1 MSYVEHIRD
10 AVVTDLVYRHLSSWH
25 AVGCYFAWR
34 EHHAREELKRLP
46 IGKRVGQGHTRRRLT
61 EHGWLIDAGPL
72 NARVIDER
80 PPVLALVEQ
89 QDQARID
96 AEVDLAREEHEAALL
111 AEDLWLFGR
120 QWCAVVEG
128 EGMAWMAVLRSSGR
142 SEEREAFMA
151 RWHAATA
158 AH

>member
-1 MSYVEHIRD
+1 
-10 AVVTDLVYRHLSSWH
+10 
-25 AVGCYFAWR
+25 
-34 EHHAREELKRLP
+34 
-46 IGKRVGQGHTRRRLT
+46 
-61 EHGWLIDAGPL
+61 
-72 NARVIDER
+72 VIDER

-89 QDQARID
+89 HDQARID

-151 RWHAATA
+151 RWHAETA